1 MAANLFIIEAPGK
14 RKGMSNMLWQAGLR
28 DVEVMATIGHIG
40 ANPESFK
47 PLAVDFE
54 YQETAYR
61 LKPDKERLSADI
73 GRAAKEAK
81 RIYIATDDDQE
92 GDVIARDVL
101 RFCIDEDDRNK
112 VQRVR
117 LKALTPSEVS
127 VALAAAMPFEE
138 LSAARGDARRII
150 DRLIGAMSNDNG
162 AIGRVQGSLLL
173 MLQEKHPVTGVMT
186 YSLKSD
192 DDKGNWFAKVPV
204 FAGQPV
210 PEHPEID
217 GCASVGRSVMATL
230 AGHVMNHDE
239 ILLSASMETGR
250 EIMDVSKAMQTLYE
264 RGQMTY
270 PRAKDSAITEDAFRR
285 LQAIARI
292 NGAGFDSSRFKAI
305 REPGGEHT
313 HESPN
318 SMALDIPLNRS
329 FSMMSLEE
337 QVLVHVTRNL
347 IDCGI
352 PCQLETPRL
361 MDIASLP
368 SDAASLN
375 WHRIISTGER
385 LWNAVPPQAG
395 FQGWSKEQ
403 SLLHFMN
410 RNELGR
416 PSTVVHHINKFLTRG
431 LVDDSFE
438 FTAKGREWCHNV
450 GDIFGH
456 KNISKM
462 IEDYIDNNRK
472 PPSEMVA
479 DMIEICGLNSVGSAV
494 QQQRFE
500 QYDEDI
506 EISAGDFY

>member
-1 MAANLFIIEAPGK
+1 MATSLFIIEAPGK
-14 RKGMSNMLWQAGLR
+14 RKGMSNMLWRAGLR
-28 DVEVMATIGHIG
+28 DVEVMATVGHIG
-40 ANPESFK
+40 TNPAGFK
-47 PLAVDFE
+47 PLAVDAE
-54 YQETAYR
+54 YQEMAYR
-61 LKPDKERLSADI
+61 LKPEKERLAADI
-73 GRAAKEAK
+73 GRAANEAK

-101 RFCIDEDDRNK
+101 RFCIDEDDRSK
-112 VQRVR
+112 ALRVR
-117 LKALTPSEVS
+117 LKALAPSEVQT
-127 VALAAAMPFEE
+127 ALAAAAPFEE

-150 DRLIGAMSNDNG
+150 DRLIGSMSNDNG

-173 MLQEKHPVTGVMT
+173 MLQEQHPVTGVMT
-186 YSLKSD
+186 YSLKAD
-192 DDKGNWFAKVPV
+192 DDKGNWIAKVPV

-210 PEHPEID
+210 PEQSEID
-217 GCASVGRSVMATL
+217 GLASVGRSVMATL

-239 ILLSASMETGR
+239 ILLSASMATGKGII
-250 EIMDVSKAMQTLYE
+250 EVSKAMQGLYE
-264 RGQMTY
+264 RGEMTY
-270 PRAKDSAITEDAFRR
+270 PRAKDSAITQDAFRR

-292 NGAGFDSSRFKAI
+292 NGAGFDPSRFKSI
-305 REPGGEHT
+305 REPGGEHA

-318 SMALDIPLNRS
+318 PMALNLPLNRS
-329 FSMMSLEE
+329 FAMMSLEE
-337 QVLVHVTRNL
+337 QVLVHVARNL

-361 MDIASLP
+361 MDLAALP
-368 SDAASLN
+368 SDAANLS
-375 WHRIISTGER
+375 WHRITPTGER
-385 LWNAVPPQAG
+385 LWESAPPQAG

-403 SLLHFMN
+403 SLLHFMS
-410 RNELGR
+410 RNGLGR
-416 PSTVVHHINKFLTRG
+416 PSTIVHHIDKFLTRE

-450 GDIFGH
+450 GEIFEH

-462 IEDYIDNNRK
+462 IEEYIDNHKK

-500 QYDEDI
+500 QNDEDF
-506 EISAGDFY
+506 EISAGDFS